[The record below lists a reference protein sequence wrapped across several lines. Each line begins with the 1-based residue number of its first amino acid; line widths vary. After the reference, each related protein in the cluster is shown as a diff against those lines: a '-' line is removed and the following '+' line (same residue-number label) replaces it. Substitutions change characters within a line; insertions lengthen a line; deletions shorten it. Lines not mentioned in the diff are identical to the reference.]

1 MGENHLDEMLQAAKV
16 ARNSNSESTYQ
27 RFTVALKGFVE

>member
-1 MGENHLDEMLQAAKV
+1 MGENPLDEMLEVAEV

-27 RFTVALKGFVE
+27 RFTVALKGVVE

>member
-1 MGENHLDEMLQAAKV
+1 MGENHPDEMLEAAKV
-16 ARNSNSESTYQ
+16 VRNSHSESTYQ